1 MSMTRRSVLKAG
13 TALVAGAYFTGPS
26 QAAEFRY
33 RLGLELRENEP
44 LPVRMIAACKA
55 IAEETG
61 GRMQITGFPNGALG
75 SPVETLNQVRTGAIE
90 FLTSSFGILSTV
102 ERRAGLPTLGF
113 IFDGYDKIWP
123 AIDGDLGKYVK
134 GVVEKRGEL
143 FMFDSVHDIG
153 FRHVTSNRGF
163 FIKPESIR
171 SLRIRTPPSPFLTSL
186 FKALGASPTPL
197 AFGDLYSALQTGT
210 VDAQENP
217 LELVAS
223 FKFYEVQKFCT
234 LTGHTWDGWVPV
246 ANKRAWERLPEDIR
260 DVVARNFK
268 KAAIEQRKDVF
279 IQHKETRKLL
289 EAKGMTFETPEAG
302 IYRKTLQG
310 TDFYSS
316 WKSQIG
322 DEGWAAIESVVGP
335 IG

>member
-1 MSMTRRSVLKAG
+1 MSMTRRNILKAS
-13 TALVAGAYFTGPS
+13 TALVVGAYFAGPS
-26 QAAEFRY
+26 QAAEFQY

-44 LPVRMIAACKA
+44 LPVRMTAACKA
-55 IAEETG
+55 IAEETN
-61 GRMQITGFPNGALG
+61 GRLQITGFPNGALG
-75 SPVETLNQVRTGAIE
+75 SPVETLSQVRTGAIE
-90 FLTSSFGILSTV
+90 FVTSSFGMLSTI

-123 AIDGDLGKYVK
+123 AIDGKLGDYVK
-134 GVVEKRGEL
+134 NAVEKRGEL
-143 FMFDSVHDIG
+143 FVLEGVHDIG

-163 FIKPESIR
+163 FTTPESIR
-171 SLRIRTPPSPFLTSL
+171 GLRIRTPPSPFLTSL

-223 FKFYEVQKFCT
+223 YKFYEVQKFGT

-268 KAAIEQRKDVF
+268 NAALEQRKDVY
-279 IQHKETRKLL
+279 IQHEETRQALQ
-289 EAKGMTFETPEAG
+289 AQGMTFEAPEVG
-302 IYRKTLQG
+302 IFRRTLQE
-310 TDFYSS
+310 TDFYSN

-322 DEGWAAIESVVGP
+322 AEGWTAVEAVVGKLV
-335 IG
+335 